1 VGCGAVI
8 LADTTVVIDI
18 LRGRD
23 ETQQLLERFL
33 DEPLCI
39 SGITIKE
46 LHVGLGYTRVKMNEA
61 VYEEKRRDVLKLIED
76 FHVIEVSNEILEK
89 AGEKEGELL
98 AKGKKL
104 ELEDIIVGISAEDI
118 KASRIITRNADHF
131 TPFSIPVESYQIT
144 TKSRPGSKK

>member
-1 VGCGAVI
+1 VGCEAVI

-23 ETQQLLERFL
+23 ETRQLLKRFL

-39 SGITIKE
+39 SSITIKE
-46 LHVGLGYTRVKMNEA
+46 LHVGLGYTRIKMSEA

-98 AKGKKL
+98 AKEKKL
-104 ELEDIIVGISAEDI
+104 DLEDIIVGVSAEDI

-131 TPFSIPVESYQIT
+131 TSFSIPVETYQIT
-144 TKSRPGSKK
+144 AGPRAGPKK

>member
-1 VGCGAVI
+1 MI
-8 LADTTVVIDI
+8 LADTTVLIDI

-23 ETQQLLERFL
+23 ETRQLLERFR

-46 LHVGLGYTRVKMNEA
+46 LHVSLGYTRVKMDEA
-61 VYEEKRRDVLKLIED
+61 VYEEKRRDVMKLIEN

-104 ELEDIIVGISAEDI
+104 ELEDIIVGVSAEDI

-131 TPFSIPVESYQIT
+131 TPFTIPVESYQIT
-144 TKSRPGSKK
+144 TKSRPGSRK

>member
-1 VGCGAVI
+1 MI

-18 LRGRD
+18 LRGRE
-23 ETQQLLERFL
+23 ETRQLLERFL

-61 VYEEKRRDVLKLIED
+61 VYEEKRRDVLKVIED

-98 AKGKKL
+98 AKGKIL
-104 ELEDIIVGISAEDI
+104 EIEDIIVGVSAEDI
-118 KASRIITRNADHF
+118 KATRIITRNADHF
-131 TPFSIPVESYQIT
+131 TSFSIPVVSYQIAAR
-144 TKSRPGSKK
+144 SRPGSKK